1 MEAFLMDKEHCPCC
15 PNNCAKDELCCPN
28 GVQYFDKK
36 DEVEEKNNEKSTES
50 IEIINEKE
58 DE

>member
-1 MEAFLMDKEHCPCC
+1 MDKEHCPCC